1 MIDVIGKKQLFLGIS
16 GALVAASLTAIAAYG
31 FREGIDFQGGTL
43 WQLAA
48 PDAAFTEAALR
59 EFLAGQG
66 SVEAVITREEQSGS
80 LLIRTKAIA
89 EEDHQARLI
98 ELGSRYAG
106 LEELG
111 FQSIGPSIGA
121 EVRRDALSAV
131 AFVLVGISL
140 FIAFAFRKVSRPI
153 RSWKYGVVTL
163 VTLFHDVV
171 VPAGLFAY
179 LGHALHVE
187 IDSNFIVALLVVM
200 GFSVHDT
207 IVVFDRIRENLLT
220 GRQADDLAK
229 VVGKSIN
236 ETIARSVNTS
246 LTLVLVLLA
255 LLLFGPATLTY
266 FVLAILVGVI
276 LGTYSSI
283 FVASPLLV
291 VWHGWTAKRGR

>member
-1 MIDVIGKKQLFLGIS
+1 MIDVIGKKRLFLGVS

-131 AFVLVGISL
+131 AFVLLGISL

-266 FVLAILVGVI
+266 FVLTILVGVI